1 MSSVGPYDYYK
12 SYAGY
17 SDSGVD
23 YEVNDR
29 FYRRVEDKNY
39 GGPESPISA
48 DSNSDHNDSSPDDKL
63 DLEDYNRD
71 RRRAPISPVMETLN
85 YRGHGYHAE
94 WKGNNSESKSCYKSP
109 VRPESNNE
117 FISGRQSSPVE
128 AIYPPKSDVYYTT
141 QLQRNQHRP
150 SPYSSKID
158 TKRSNQQEPRN
169 RTESARFQN
178 ESFQSDISQVQ
189 IKKSGKKTEYIKDDQ
204 KDNIPVHGQDQVQ
217 DYSLI
222 KEFLLEASADTL
234 AMISFLSGMDRHI
247 EEEADLEPKVLDIFL
262 ASFLRCVF
270 AFPFCSVL
278 HFVLQS
284 ALHMSIEYS
293 FHFIFNVLYK
303 DRFMMSLHSNLI
315 VPCDLLCFFISLL
328 P

>member
-17 SDSGVD
+17 ADSGVD

-39 GGPESPISA
+39 RGLDSPISA

-71 RRRAPISPVMETLN
+71 RRRAPMSPVMETLN
-85 YRGHGYHAE
+85 YRGQGYHGE
-94 WKGNNSESKSCYKSP
+94 WKGNNSEAKSCYNSP
-109 VRPESNNE
+109 VRPESNDD
-117 FISGRQSSPVE
+117 FMSGRQSRPVE
-128 AIYPPKSDVYYTT
+128 AIYPPKSDIYYTN
-141 QLQRNQHRP
+141 QLPRRQQRT

-158 TKRSNQQEPRN
+158 TKRSNQQAPRS

-178 ESFQSDISQVQ
+178 ESFQSDISHVQ
-189 IKKSGKKTEYIKDDQ
+189 IQKSGKKNENIKDDP
-204 KDNIPVHGQDQVQ
+204 KDNIPVHGQDQNQVQ

-234 AMISFLSGMDRHI
+234 AMTSFLSGMGRHI
-247 EEEADLEPKVLDIFL
+247 EEEADLELKVLDRFL
-262 ASFLRCVF
+262 SNILRCIYTF
-270 AFPFCSVL
+270 R
-278 HFVLQS
+278 
-284 ALHMSIEYS
+284 MT
-293 FHFIFNVLYK
+293 
-303 DRFMMSLHSNLI
+303 
-315 VPCDLLCFFISLL
+315 
-328 P
+328 